1 MIKSTSELDYKLVI
15 NGDTGITIL
24 FNQPMSEALSRR
36 IVGLAKICDKQFP
49 EQLTQVIPAYQSLTL
64 CYLPNKISYQSL
76 ISQLELLLEEPD
88 SSDNTVSQKIVIPVC
103 YAKEFAP
110 DLQSLSQ
117 ITKLSEQEII
127 RKHTDGEYLV
137 HMLGFSPGFL
147 YLGGLSAALTCPRK
161 ATPDLRVPAGSVGI
175 GGAQTGIYPQNSPGG
190 WQIIGRTPISLF
202 DVEQQ
207 QTCIAQPLDTVIFEE
222 ISVTQFHHLSV
233 ISRDSTG
240 QT

>member
-1 MIKSTSELDYKLVI
+1 MTDYKWVT
-15 NGDTGITIL
+15 NGDTGVTIL
-24 FNQPMSEALSRR
+24 FSQPISEALSRR
-36 IVGLAKICDKQFP
+36 IIGLAKACEQQFP
-49 EQLTQVIPAYQSLTL
+49 EQLIQVIPAYQSLTL
-64 CYLPNKISYQSL
+64 CYLPSKISYQSL
-76 ISQLELLLEEPD
+76 ISQLEHLLEEPD
-88 SSDNTVSQKIVIPVC
+88 RSDNTVSQKIVIPVC

-127 RKHTDGEYLV
+127 RKHTEGEYLV

-147 YLGGLSAALTCPRK
+147 YLGGLPCELTCPRK

-202 DVEQQ
+202 DVKQQ
-207 QTCIAQPLDTVIFEE
+207 QPCIAQPLDTVIFEA
-222 ISVTQFHHLSV
+222 ISVSEFHHLSA
-233 ISRDSTG
+233 ISQNSTG
-240 QT
+240 QS